1 MGIAFFTC
9 SVCGSTYSSNEV
21 QYTCPHDG
29 ANLDVHYDFETA
41 ETKPSIESILLS
53 SEQSIWRYAPLL
65 PVPDPGFIYT
75 PLHQVGMTPV

>member
-29 ANLDVHYDFETA
+29 ANLDVHCDFETA
-41 ETKPSIESILLS
+41 ETKPNMESILLS
-53 SEQSIWRYAPLL
+53 S
-65 PVPDPGFIYT
+65 
-75 PLHQVGMTPV
+75 